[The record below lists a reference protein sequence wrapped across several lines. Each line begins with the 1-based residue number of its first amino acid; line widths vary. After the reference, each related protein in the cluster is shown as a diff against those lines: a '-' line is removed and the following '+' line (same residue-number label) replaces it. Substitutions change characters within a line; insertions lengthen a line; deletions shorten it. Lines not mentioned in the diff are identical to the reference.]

1 MGALGDDV
9 ALSAFL
15 SDWQPKF
22 VGFTCRKRGSTGL
35 DLFHRRGL
43 YDFFGGGLRSKMPYM
58 QVLATGR
65 VSEGLG
71 FRSRLS
77 SCTM

>member
-22 VGFTCRKRGSTGL
+22 VGFMCRSTGL
-35 DLFHRRGL
+35 DLE
-43 YDFFGGGLRSKMPYM
+43 YSIDVDFMTFGALRSKMPYK
-58 QVLATGR
+58 QVLVTGG
-65 VSEGLG
+65 VSERVCLNSD
-71 FRSRLS
+71 FVLA
-77 SCTM
+77 